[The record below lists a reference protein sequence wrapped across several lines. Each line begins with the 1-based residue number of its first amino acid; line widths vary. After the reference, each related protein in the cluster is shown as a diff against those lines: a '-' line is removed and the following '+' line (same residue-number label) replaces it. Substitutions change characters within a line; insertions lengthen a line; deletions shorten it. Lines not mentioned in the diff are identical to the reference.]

1 MEELSLAFPIPAVVL
16 ESMRMLGVVEE
27 TNFVGLKL
35 ICSDS
40 YLVLFLLIKSLGLFT
55 VAWLLMMVFM

>member
-1 MEELSLAFPIPAVVL
+1 M
-16 ESMRMLGVVEE
+16 SMVGVVEE
-27 TNFVGLKL
+27 TNFVGLKR

-40 YLVLFLLIKSLGLFT
+40 YLVLFLLIQSLGLYT